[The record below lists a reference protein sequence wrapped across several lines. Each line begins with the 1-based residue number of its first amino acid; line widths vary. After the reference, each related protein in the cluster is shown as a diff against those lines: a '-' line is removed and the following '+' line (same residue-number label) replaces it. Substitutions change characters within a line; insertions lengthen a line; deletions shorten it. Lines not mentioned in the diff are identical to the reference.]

1 MASNIYWS
9 HTPKTF
15 FFFFFYLNNGD
26 SQDEPWW
33 GTVGVAVKVPL
44 AVDLSGQRLV
54 GDMSDQPLGQPQA
67 YLVSETAALELPAPL
82 QNGPPETV
90 GALVTHLGKGGRRRG
105 K

>member
-15 FFFFFYLNNGD
+15 SFFYLSNGD
-26 SQDEPWW
+26 SQDEPGW

-67 YLVSETAALELPAPL
+67 YLVSETAALKLPAPL

-90 GALVTHLGKGGRRRG
+90 GALVTHLGKRGRRSG